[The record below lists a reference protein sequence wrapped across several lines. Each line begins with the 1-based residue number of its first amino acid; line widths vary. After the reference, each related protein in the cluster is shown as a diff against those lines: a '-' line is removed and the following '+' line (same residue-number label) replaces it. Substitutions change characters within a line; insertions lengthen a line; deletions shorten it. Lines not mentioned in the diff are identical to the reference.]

1 MCFLFFFFFN
11 HGSAMLS
18 TKKNHFF
25 FFSLPLG
32 MWDLSS
38 LTRDQTHAHALVV
51 QNLNH
56 WTAKEVPKDSL

>member
-1 MCFLFFFFFN
+1 MFFFFFN

-18 TKKNHFF
+18 AKKSLF

-38 LTRDQTHAHALVV
+38 LTRDQTHAPCIGSMA
-51 QNLNH
+51 
-56 WTAKEVPKDSL
+56 S